1 MQVYYLFVL
10 WSVNKNGIYC
20 RTKCNMNIV
29 HHLFF
34 FWVDIFFYIKLKKKK
49 KKKKNSTK
57 I

>member
-49 KKKKNSTK
+49 KKKKK
-57 I
+57 QY